1 MEIKVNNEIILT
13 LSEIQKK
20 VIMNDIPQE
29 IFDADMKRRVHY
41 ILTHKYERSLHRLR
55 EEWMPKL
62 KGKVES
68 IPTDD
73 DLFAQLIFS
82 QPDYKNRSQRDTEK

>member
-1 MEIKVNNEIILT
+1 MEIKINNEIVLA
-13 LSEIQKK
+13 LSETQKK

-29 IFDADMKRRVHY
+29 IFEEDMKRRVHY
-41 ILTHKYERSLHRLR
+41 ILTHKYERCLHRLK

-62 KGKVES
+62 KERMQTV
-68 IPTDD
+68 PTSDEA
-73 DLFAQLIFS
+73 LATLIFS